1 MNKAVII
8 GGIVVA
14 IIIIVAA
21 YSMSYNENQ
30 VEVSEGD
37 ITEPQVT
44 ESDTDEGKH
53 FSIDLDDGVGIAEPW
68 FEYKMTKVDLF
79 VK

>member
-21 YSMSYNENQ
+21 YSISYNENQ

-37 ITEPQVT
+37 ITEPQVV
-44 ESDTDEGKH
+44 ESDTDVGKH
-53 FSIDLDDGVGIAEPW
+53 FSLELEDGVGMVGP
-68 FEYKMTKVDLF
+68 
-79 VK
+79 

>member
-21 YSMSYNENQ
+21 YSISYNENQ
-30 VEVSEGD
+30 VEISEGD

-53 FSIDLDDGVGIAEPW
+53 FSIDLEDGVGVAGP
-68 FEYKMTKVDLF
+68 
-79 VK
+79 

>member
-14 IIIIVAA
+14 IIIIVTA
-21 YSMSYNENQ
+21 YSISYNENQ
-30 VEVSEGD
+30 VEMSDGD

-53 FSIDLDDGVGIAEPW
+53 FSIDLDDGVGIAEP
-68 FEYKMTKVDLF
+68 
-79 VK
+79 

>member
-21 YSMSYNENQ
+21 YSISYNENQ
-30 VEVSEGD
+30 VEISEGD

-53 FSIDLDDGVGIAEPW
+53 FSIDLEDGVGVAEP
-68 FEYKMTKVDLF
+68 
-79 VK
+79 

>member
-21 YSMSYNENQ
+21 YSISYNENQ
-30 VEVSEGD
+30 VEISEGD

-53 FSIDLDDGVGIAEPW
+53 FSIELDDGVGLVGP
-68 FEYKMTKVDLF
+68 
-79 VK
+79 

>member
-8 GGIVVA
+8 GGVIVA
-14 IIIIVAA
+14 IIIMGAA
-21 YSMSYNENQ
+21 YSISYNENQ
-30 VEVSEGD
+30 VEISEGD

-53 FSIDLDDGVGIAEPW
+53 FSIDLEDGVGVAGP
-68 FEYKMTKVDLF
+68 
-79 VK
+79 

>member
-14 IIIIVAA
+14 ITIVMAA
-21 YSMSYNENQ
+21 YSISYNENQ
-30 VEVSEGD
+30 VEMSEGD

-53 FSIDLDDGVGIAEPW
+53 FSIDLEDGVGVSEP
-68 FEYKMTKVDLF
+68 
-79 VK
+79 

>member
-8 GGIVVA
+8 GGIIVA
-14 IIIIVAA
+14 IIIIVTA
-21 YSMSYNENQ
+21 YSISYNENQ
-30 VEVSEGD
+30 VEMSEGD

-53 FSIDLDDGVGIAEPW
+53 FAIDLDDGVGIAEP
-68 FEYKMTKVDLF
+68 
-79 VK
+79 

>member
-8 GGIVVA
+8 GGIVVV

-21 YSMSYNENQ
+21 YSISYNENQ
-30 VEVSEGD
+30 VEISEGD

-53 FSIDLDDGVGIAEPW
+53 FSIDLEDGVGVAEP
-68 FEYKMTKVDLF
+68 
-79 VK
+79 

>member
-8 GGIVVA
+8 GGVVIA

-21 YSMSYNENQ
+21 YSTSYNENQ
-30 VEVSEGD
+30 VEISEGD

-53 FSIDLDDGVGIAEPW
+53 FSLELEDGIGMVGP
-68 FEYKMTKVDLF
+68 
-79 VK
+79 

>member
-21 YSMSYNENQ
+21 YSISYNENQ
-30 VEVSEGD
+30 VEISEGD
-37 ITEPQVT
+37 ITEPQIT

-53 FSIDLDDGVGIAEPW
+53 FSIDLEDGVGVAEP
-68 FEYKMTKVDLF
+68 
-79 VK
+79 

>member
-14 IIIIVAA
+14 IIIMVAA
-21 YSMSYNENQ
+21 YSISYNENQ
-30 VEVSEGD
+30 VEISEGD
-37 ITEPQVT
+37 IIEPQVI

-53 FSIDLDDGVGIAEPW
+53 FSIDLEDGVGVVGP
-68 FEYKMTKVDLF
+68 
-79 VK
+79 

>member
-21 YSMSYNENQ
+21 YSISYNENQ
-30 VEVSEGD
+30 VEISEGD

-53 FSIDLDDGVGIAEPW
+53 FSIDLEDGVGVVGP
-68 FEYKMTKVDLF
+68 
-79 VK
+79 

>member
-21 YSMSYNENQ
+21 YSISYNENQ
-30 VEVSEGD
+30 VEMSDGD

-53 FSIDLDDGVGIAEPW
+53 FSIDLEDGIGVAEP
-68 FEYKMTKVDLF
+68 
-79 VK
+79 

>member
-21 YSMSYNENQ
+21 YSISYNENQ
-30 VEVSEGD
+30 VEISEGD

-44 ESDTDEGKH
+44 ESHTEEGEH
-53 FSIDLDDGVGIAEPW
+53 FSIDLEDGVGVAGP
-68 FEYKMTKVDLF
+68 
-79 VK
+79 

>member
-53 FSIDLDDGVGIAEPW
+53 FSLELEDGIGMVGP
-68 FEYKMTKVDLF
+68 
-79 VK
+79 

>member
-14 IIIIVAA
+14 IIIIAAA
-21 YSMSYNENQ
+21 YSISYNENQ
-30 VEVSEGD
+30 VEISEGD
-37 ITEPQVT
+37 ITEPQVI

-53 FSIDLDDGVGIAEPW
+53 FSIDLEDGVGVTGPW
-68 FEYKMTKVDLF
+68 FEYKMTKLDLF

>member
-21 YSMSYNENQ
+21 YSISYNENQ
-30 VEVSEGD
+30 VEISEGD

-53 FSIDLDDGVGIAEPW
+53 YSLDLDDGVGLIGH
-68 FEYKMTKVDLF
+68 
-79 VK
+79 

>member
-30 VEVSEGD
+30 VEISEGD
-37 ITEPQVT
+37 VTEPQVT

-53 FSIDLDDGVGIAEPW
+53 FSIDLDDGVGVAGP
-68 FEYKMTKVDLF
+68 
-79 VK
+79 

>member
-21 YSMSYNENQ
+21 YSISYNENQ
-30 VEVSEGD
+30 VEISEGD

-53 FSIDLDDGVGIAEPW
+53 FSIDLDDGVGITEPW
-68 FEYKMTKVDLF
+68 FEYKMTELDLF

>member
-21 YSMSYNENQ
+21 YSISYNENQ
-30 VEVSEGD
+30 VEISEGD

-53 FSIDLDDGVGIAEPW
+53 YSLDLDDGVGLIGP
-68 FEYKMTKVDLF
+68 
-79 VK
+79 

>member
-14 IIIIVAA
+14 IIIVMAA
-21 YSMSYNENQ
+21 YSISYNENQ
-30 VEVSEGD
+30 VEMSEGD

-53 FSIDLDDGVGIAEPW
+53 FSIELDDGVGIAEP
-68 FEYKMTKVDLF
+68 
-79 VK
+79 

>member
-14 IIIIVAA
+14 IIIVMAA
-21 YSMSYNENQ
+21 YSISYNENQ
-30 VEVSEGD
+30 VEMSEGD

-53 FSIDLDDGVGIAEPW
+53 FSIDLDDGIGIAEP
-68 FEYKMTKVDLF
+68 
-79 VK
+79 

>member
-30 VEVSEGD
+30 VEISEGD
-37 ITEPQVT
+37 VTEPQVT

-53 FSIDLDDGVGIAEPW
+53 FSIELDDGVGIAEP
-68 FEYKMTKVDLF
+68 
-79 VK
+79 

>member
-14 IIIIVAA
+14 IIIVMAA

-30 VEVSEGD
+30 VEISEGD

-53 FSIDLDDGVGIAEPW
+53 FSIDLEDGVGVAGP
-68 FEYKMTKVDLF
+68 
-79 VK
+79 